1 MSVISQGITLAPG
14 DVIVSGT
21 PGGVGHARTP
31 RLYMHA
37 GEKCEVELDGLG
49 VLINPIANEVL
60 G

>member
-1 MSVISQGITLAPG
+1 MPG

-37 GEKCEVELDGLG
+37 GDICEVEVEGIGL
-49 VLINPIANEVL
+49 LLNPIADEVAA
-60 G
+60 